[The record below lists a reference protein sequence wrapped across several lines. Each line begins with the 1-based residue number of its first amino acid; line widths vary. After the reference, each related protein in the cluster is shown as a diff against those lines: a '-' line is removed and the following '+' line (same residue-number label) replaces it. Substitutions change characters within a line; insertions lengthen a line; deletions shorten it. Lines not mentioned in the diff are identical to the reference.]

1 MSDGNIKLR
10 FVTENDFIS
19 SAIRFQAGLSVPF
32 VPSHVECVIPLDW
45 PDQSIAGRW
54 LGQHEP
60 DGMVARP
67 AGYDA
72 EKLMTL
78 PDGSKSQKF
87 VDLPCTLDQQLC
99 FYNHVVSRIGS
110 PYDIKSIADFADPS
124 LNLHDVGSLICSAE
138 MGWALRQNPHP
149 FFPWPL
155 TKPLHRLSP
164 DVLFL
169 ILSTHVEVSHTGEP
183 A

>member
-1 MSDGNIKLR
+1 
-10 FVTENDFIS
+10 
-19 SAIRFQAGLSVPF
+19 
-32 VPSHVECVIPLDW
+32 
-45 PDQSIAGRW
+45 
-54 LGQHEP
+54 
-60 DGMVARP
+60 MVARP

-78 PDGSKSQKF
+78 PDGTKSQKF

>member
-78 PDGSKSQKF
+78 PDGTKSQKF

>member
-1 MSDGNIKLR
+1 MSDGKIRLR
-10 FVTENDFIS
+10 FVTEDDAIS
-19 SAIRFQAGLSVPF
+19 AAIRFQAGLSVPF
-32 VPSHVECVIPLDW
+32 IPSHVECVIPLDW

-54 LGQHEP
+54 LGQHANG
-60 DGMVARP
+60 GMVARP
-67 AGYDA
+67 VGYDSD
-72 EKLMTL
+72 KLMTL

-87 VDLPCTLDQQLC
+87 VDLPCTLDQQSC
-99 FYNHVVSRIGS
+99 FYNHVVSRIGA
-110 PYDIKSIADFADPS
+110 PYDIRSIADFADPA

-138 MGWALRQNPHP
+138 MGWGLRQNPHP
-149 FFPWPL
+149 FFLWPP
-155 TKPLHRLSP
+155 TKPLHRWSP

>member
-78 PDGSKSQKF
+78 PDGTKSQKF

-138 MGWALRQNPHP
+138 MGWGLRQNPYP